1 MLYKT
6 SVKKM
11 LRIGGIYE
19 EKDTIFIEP
28 GANRHLLHFDYFPG
42 AQSKPPVSGWGI
54 FLVLHHQLLCGA

>member
-1 MLYKT
+1 
-6 SVKKM
+6 M

-28 GANRHLLHFDYFPG
+28 GANRHLLHFDYFLG